1 MAPKV
6 IAAGLL
12 AAIGLAGWW
21 GWKNYQSMPAAATVE
36 KPVGSTAV
44 AGAVPVRIS
53 PQAKANMSL
62 VSSPLKPTT
71 YWRTVEFPGVIV
83 ERPGVTRRGV
93 VAPITGVVTKL
104 HAFPGDIVAASAPLA
119 TLRLLSDSVYNSQ
132 LELFKATKDSEIAQ
146 SQIERLNDAAQSGA
160 LPKSRLIDVQ
170 NELERLTAR
179 IHAYRQ
185 DLQAR
190 GLPAEQIDAAAD
202 GEFLTEILMRA
213 PGEKESTAV
222 AKRSAGEAVTS
233 QEPEPFSF
241 EVESLGA
248 ELGQQV
254 AAGDVLFNLADHSE
268 LLIEGRGFKDDLPL
282 IQTAIKNGW
291 NVEVEFPHATEGDWP
306 EIPHDLPIDHVA
318 NAVDPETRTFGFY
331 AALENQRQSYS
342 RNGKKRQLW
351 RFRPGSQL
359 RIRVPVEKFEKAFV
373 VPQPA
378 VVWEGPEAFVFQQD
392 GQFYHRRPAQVLH
405 QDRLFTVLAADAG
418 LRSGDYIA
426 QGAAA
431 SLNRVMKSQAQEAS
445 GAPAGMHVH
454 PDGTTHAAH

>member
-1 MAPKV
+1 MALKV
-6 IAAGLL
+6 IACGLL
-12 AAIGLAGWW
+12 AVVGIAGWW
-21 GWKNYQSMPAAATVE
+21 GWRNYQSAPPVATAAKPA
-36 KPVGSTAV
+36 GSTGA

-71 YWRTVEFPGVIV
+71 YWRTVEFPGSIV
-83 ERPGVTRRGV
+83 ERPGVTSRGV
-93 VAPITGVVTKL
+93 VAPITGVVTKI
-104 HAFPGDIVAASAPLA
+104 HAFPGDTVAPNAPLA

-132 LELFKATKDSEIAQ
+132 LELFKATKDSGIAK
-146 SQIERLNDAAQSGA
+146 SQLERLNDAAQSGA
-160 LPKSRLIDVQ
+160 LPKSRLIEIQ

-185 DLQAR
+185 DLEAR
-190 GLPAEQIDAAAD
+190 GLPAEQIDDAAN
-202 GEFLTEILMRA
+202 GEFLTEIVVRA
-213 PGEKESTAV
+213 PGEKDSTAV
-222 AKRSAGEAVTS
+222 AESHADGAVAN
-233 QEPEPFSF
+233 QEPEAFSF

-254 AAGDVLFNLADHSE
+254 VAGDVLFNLADHSE

-291 NVEVEFPHATEGDWP
+291 NLEVEFPNATEGDWP
-306 EIPHDLPIDHVA
+306 EISHEFPIDHVT

-331 AALENQRQSYS
+331 AALKNQRQSYS
-342 RNGKKRQLW
+342 RDGKNRQLW

-359 RIRVPVEKFEKAFV
+359 RIRVPVEKFEKVFA

-445 GAPAGMHVH
+445 GAPAGVHVH